1 MHLDDEHAVF
11 PDNAPCFMSVGAAL
25 YSESVD
31 AQDIGTII
39 RKIESVKM
47 SDEIVTGEPLFADRE
62 EYDEFV
68 ARHKQSDLQFCD
80 IKTYTGDAYLGID
93 SGSTTTKLMLITPD
107 CKILYSH
114 YQSNNGQPLD
124 IVLERLREI
133 YDLSGGHVR
142 ICGCAVTGYGEDMMK
157 AALKAD
163 FGIVETVAHFKAA
176 VFFNPDVDFIIDIGG
191 QDIKCFKIKNRT
203 IDGIMLNEACSSGCG
218 SFIQT
223 FAKAMGME
231 IDEFSK
237 LGLFSKKPV
246 ELGSRCTVFM
256 NSSVKPFDVHR
267 QKRHL

>member
-1 MHLDDEHAVF
+1 
-11 PDNAPCFMSVGAAL
+11 MSVGAAL

-133 YDLSGGHVR
+133 YDLSGGRVR
-142 ICGCAVTGYGEDMMK
+142 ICGCAVTGYGEDMM
-157 AALKAD
+157 LSL
-163 FGIVETVAHFKAA
+163 IH
-176 VFFNPDVDFIIDIGG
+176 I
-191 QDIKCFKIKNRT
+191 
-203 IDGIMLNEACSSGCG
+203 
-218 SFIQT
+218 
-223 FAKAMGME
+223 
-231 IDEFSK
+231 
-237 LGLFSKKPV
+237 
-246 ELGSRCTVFM
+246 
-256 NSSVKPFDVHR
+256 
-267 QKRHL
+267 